1 MKYTL
6 PIGAKLHSPKRTYT
20 IEKVLGQ
27 GGFGITYKVSANLKV
42 DNVTIRTHFAIKE
55 FFMSEACERDEHNSI
70 CYSSP
75 VKDKVEE
82 SRKDFLAEAQRLNK
96 ISLEHP
102 NIIHVN
108 EVFEA
113 NNTVYYV
120 MEYLDAGSLRDYVR
134 KQGALSEQ
142 EALAIMVPIM
152 QAVEYLHQHK
162 MSHLDVKPDNVMLK
176 EDPETGET
184 IPVLIDFGLSKHYDK
199 NGKPTSTVRVSGFS
213 DGYAPVEQYTGI
225 YFFTPQA
232 DVYALAATLYY
243 ALVGKDP
250 VIASEQ
256 TEEKILKNLPK
267 GISDSVKKTILSS
280 MKMQK
285 EERCPSVSIMLAD
298 LSASSVENVQNEQNE
313 NLTKKSNE
321 TQVIKKTHK
330 KHSMRIAWSVAGII
344 GLVAVVWMAIMVF
357 SSPAALP
364 QQSQPQQP
372 IEQKPSVASVAS
384 PTTMSS
390 SSNKVG
396 SSEPGSVIRIPVKN
410 GISIKMVKVE
420 AGSFDMGAT
429 PEMENPDTDEMTVH
443 RVTLTNDYYI
453 GRYEV
458 TQALWQAVM
467 GSNPSK
473 FKGDD
478 LPVETVNWGD
488 CQDFISK
495 LNAMTGK
502 RFRLPTEAEWE
513 YAARGGKKSRG
524 YQYSGSN
531 TLGDVAWYGDNSG
544 SKTHAVGTKQ
554 PNELGIYDMTGNVWE
569 WCQDWYDSY
578 SSSPQ
583 TNPTRAVGGAGR
595 VNRGGSLVDPARD
608 CRTSFRST
616 IVTSDIRSSVL
627 GLRLV
632 LSE

>member
-6 PIGAKLHSPKRTYT
+6 PIGAKLHSPKRTYA

-267 GISDSVKKTILSS
+267 GISDSVKKAILSS

-298 LSASSVENVQNEQNE
+298 LSASSVENAQNEQNE

-330 KHSMRIAWSVAGII
+330 
-344 GLVAVVWMAIMVF
+344 
-357 SSPAALP
+357 
-364 QQSQPQQP
+364 
-372 IEQKPSVASVAS
+372 
-384 PTTMSS
+384 
-390 SSNKVG
+390 N
-396 SSEPGSVIRIPVKN
+396 
-410 GISIKMVKVE
+410 
-420 AGSFDMGAT
+420 
-429 PEMENPDTDEMTVH
+429 
-443 RVTLTNDYYI
+443 
-453 GRYEV
+453 
-458 TQALWQAVM
+458 
-467 GSNPSK
+467 
-473 FKGDD
+473 
-478 LPVETVNWGD
+478 
-488 CQDFISK
+488 
-495 LNAMTGK
+495 
-502 RFRLPTEAEWE
+502 
-513 YAARGGKKSRG
+513 
-524 YQYSGSN
+524 
-531 TLGDVAWYGDNSG
+531 
-544 SKTHAVGTKQ
+544 
-554 PNELGIYDMTGNVWE
+554 
-569 WCQDWYDSY
+569 
-578 SSSPQ
+578 
-583 TNPTRAVGGAGR
+583 
-595 VNRGGSLVDPARD
+595 
-608 CRTSFRST
+608 
-616 IVTSDIRSSVL
+616 IVCVLL
-627 GLRLV
+627 GLLLV
-632 LSE
+632 S

>member
-6 PIGAKLHSPKRTYT
+6 PIGAKLHSPKRTYA

-267 GISDSVKKTILSS
+267 GISDSVKKAILSS

-298 LSASSVENVQNEQNE
+298 LSASSVENAQNEQNE

-357 SSPAALP
+357 RDISDKS
-364 QQSQPQQP
+364 QSFN
-372 IEQKPSVASVAS
+372 EELA
-384 PTTMSS
+384 
-390 SSNKVG
+390 
-396 SSEPGSVIRIPVKN
+396 IPVN
-410 GISIKMVKVE
+410 SNVYVELVKVE
-420 AGSFDMGAT
+420 AGSFNMGAT
-429 PEMENPDTDEMTVH
+429 PEMQEPYRNEKPVH
-443 RVTLTNDYYI
+443 RVTLTNNYYI
-453 GRYEV
+453 GKYEV

-467 GSNPSK
+467 GSNPSQI
-473 FKGDD
+473 KGDN
-478 LPVETVNWGD
+478 LPVETVDWND
-488 CQDFISK
+488 CQGFISK

-531 TLGDVAWYGDNSG
+531 TLGDVAWYDGNSG
-544 SKTHAVGTKQ
+544 FKTHAVGTKQ
-554 PNELGIYDMTGNVWE
+554 PNELGIYDMAGNVLE
-569 WCQDWYDSY
+569 WCQDRYGSY

-595 VNRGGSLVDPARD
+595 VNRGGSWYSSARD

-616 IVTSDIRSSVL
+616 LVTSDIRSDDL
-627 GLRLV
+627 GFRLV

>member
-6 PIGAKLHSPKRTYT
+6 PVGAKLHSPKRTYT

-298 LSASSVENVQNEQNE
+298 LSASSVENAQSDQNE

-357 SSPAALP
+357 RDISDKT
-364 QQSQPQQP
+364 QSFN
-372 IEQKPSVASVAS
+372 EELA
-384 PTTMSS
+384 
-390 SSNKVG
+390 
-396 SSEPGSVIRIPVKN
+396 IPVN
-410 GISIKMVKVE
+410 SNVYVELVKVE
-420 AGSFDMGAT
+420 AGSFNMGAT
-429 PEMENPDTDEMTVH
+429 SEMENPYEDEKPIH
-443 RVTLTNDYYI
+443 RVTLTNNYYI
-453 GRYEV
+453 GKYEV

-467 GSNPSK
+467 GSNPSC

-478 LPVETVNWGD
+478 LPVERVSWND

-554 PNELGIYDMTGNVWE
+554 PNELGIYDMAANVEE
-569 WCQDWYDSY
+569 WCQDRYGSY

-583 TNPTRAVGGAGR
+583 TNPTGAASGSNR
-595 VNRGGSLVDPARD
+595 VIRGGDWFFLAWD
-608 CRTSFRST
+608 CRTSCRGFRAPG
-616 IVTSDIRSSVL
+616 DRFNYL

>member
-142 EALAIMVPIM
+142 EALAIMVTIM

-298 LSASSVENVQNEQNE
+298 LSASSVENAQNEQNE

-357 SSPAALP
+357 RDILPLSSFNEELA
-364 QQSQPQQP
+364 
-372 IEQKPSVASVAS
+372 
-384 PTTMSS
+384 
-390 SSNKVG
+390 
-396 SSEPGSVIRIPVKN
+396 IPVN
-410 GISIKMVKVE
+410 SNVYVELVKVE
-420 AGSFDMGAT
+420 AGSFNMGAT
-429 PEMENPDTDEMTVH
+429 SEMENPYEDEKPIH
-443 RVTLTNDYYI
+443 RVTLTNNYYI
-453 GRYEV
+453 GKYEV

-467 GSNPSK
+467 GSNPSC

-478 LPVETVNWGD
+478 LPVERVSWND

-554 PNELGIYDMTGNVWE
+554 PNELGIYDMAANVEE
-569 WCQDWYDSY
+569 WCQDRYGSY

-583 TNPTRAVGGAGR
+583 TNPTGAASGSNR
-595 VNRGGSLVDPARD
+595 VIRGGDWFFLAWD
-608 CRTSFRST
+608 CRTSCRGFRAPG
-616 IVTSDIRSSVL
+616 DRFNYL

>member
-1 MKYTL
+1 MKYIL

-298 LSASSVENVQNEQNE
+298 LSASSVENAQNEQNE

-330 KHSMRIAWSVAGII
+330 KHSMHIAWSVAGII

-357 SSPAALP
+357 RDILPLSSFNEELA
-364 QQSQPQQP
+364 
-372 IEQKPSVASVAS
+372 
-384 PTTMSS
+384 
-390 SSNKVG
+390 
-396 SSEPGSVIRIPVKN
+396 IPVN
-410 GISIKMVKVE
+410 SNVYVELVKVE
-420 AGSFDMGAT
+420 AGSFNMGAT
-429 PEMENPDTDEMTVH
+429 PEMENPDEFEKPVH
-443 RVTLTNDYYI
+443 RVTLTNNYYI
-453 GRYEV
+453 GKYEV

-467 GSNPSK
+467 GSNPSC

-478 LPVETVNWGD
+478 LPVERVSWND

-495 LNAMTGK
+495 LNSITGK

-531 TLGDVAWYGDNSG
+531 TLGDVAWYSDNSG

-554 PNELGIYDMTGNVWE
+554 PNELGIYDMAGNVDE
-569 WCQDWYDSY
+569 WCQDRYGSY

-583 TNPTRAVGGAGR
+583 TNPTGAASGSDR
-595 VNRGGSLVDPARD
+595 VTRGCDWFFLAWD
-608 CRTSFRST
+608 CRTSCRGFRASG
-616 IVTSDIRSSVL
+616 DRFNYL

>member
-142 EALAIMVPIM
+142 EALAIMVTIM

-298 LSASSVENVQNEQNE
+298 LSASSVENAQNEQNE

-357 SSPAALP
+357 RDILP
-364 QQSQPQQP
+364 LSKKKAKNVEVKSDKSQSFH
-372 IEQKPSVASVAS
+372 EELA
-384 PTTMSS
+384 
-390 SSNKVG
+390 
-396 SSEPGSVIRIPVKN
+396 IPVN
-410 GISIKMVKVE
+410 SNVYVELVKVE
-420 AGSFDMGAT
+420 AGSFNMGAT
-429 PEMENPDTDEMTVH
+429 PEMENPDEFEKPVH
-443 RVTLTNDYYI
+443 RVTLTNNYYI
-453 GRYEV
+453 GKYEV

-467 GSNPSK
+467 GSNPSC

-478 LPVETVNWGD
+478 LPVEMVTWND

-502 RFRLPTEAEWE
+502 RFRLPSEAEWE
-513 YAARGGKKSRG
+513 YAARGGNKSRG

-531 TLGDVAWYGDNSG
+531 TIGDVAWYVGNS
-544 SKTHAVGTKQ
+544 SSMTHAVGTKQ
-554 PNELGIYDMTGNVWE
+554 PNELGLYDMTGNVYE
-569 WCQDWYDSY
+569 MCQDRSGSY

-583 TNPTRAVGGAGR
+583 TNPTGAVSGSYR
-595 VNRGGSLVDPARD
+595 VYRGGSWCFSAWN
-608 CRTSFRST
+608 CRTSCRENNAP
-616 IVTSDIRSSVL
+616 DDCDDNL